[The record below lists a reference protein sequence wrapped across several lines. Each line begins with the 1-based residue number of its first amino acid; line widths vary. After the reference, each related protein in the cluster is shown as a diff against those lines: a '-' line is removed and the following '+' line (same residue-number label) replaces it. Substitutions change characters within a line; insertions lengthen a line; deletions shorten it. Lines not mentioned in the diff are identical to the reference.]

1 MALQLVKALK
11 SQVSPLVIKAE
22 AHAEQQIAT
31 IQQKA
36 LVGMQVAMDEEHQ
49 RLTALKAINP
59 SVRQQEIDF
68 ILMQKNALAEYIA
81 KAQIKFE
88 AVRLI
93 VVSN

>member
-1 MALQLVKALK
+1 
-11 SQVSPLVIKAE
+11 
-22 AHAEQQIAT
+22 
-31 IQQKA
+31 
-36 LVGMQVAMDEEHQ
+36 MQVAMDEEHQ